1 MKGRHNFALLRF
13 DAKAIIETKKSFGRY
28 YFIKIAFLFLGLQ
41 EIFAVFL
48 FPDIWKVEKRAIIG
62 LILIIS
68 EIIYL
73 VLFFYVRKILSSSP
87 LSKMFFQSVF
97 LNLGV
102 IINILVIS
110 PFILSAYLKGSK
122 LFDYYLYG
130 LLGMFFLALIYV
142 IQLDCKQLI
151 DNSLNKKNVE
161 IITFEPDGVF
171 WPLSRCTPIIWV
183 PYVLGSICLIFGFL
197 LRNGPK
203 AEYYITSGMLICSA
217 TFLYSEFCYFW
228 LWIKYRLEKISN

>member
-13 DAKAIIETKKSFGRY
+13 DAKAIIETKKNFGRY

-87 LSKMFFQSVF
+87 LSKMFFQSV
-97 LNLGV
+97 
-102 IINILVIS
+102 
-110 PFILSAYLKGSK
+110 
-122 LFDYYLYG
+122 
-130 LLGMFFLALIYV
+130 
-142 IQLDCKQLI
+142 
-151 DNSLNKKNVE
+151 
-161 IITFEPDGVF
+161 
-171 WPLSRCTPIIWV
+171 
-183 PYVLGSICLIFGFL
+183 
-197 LRNGPK
+197 
-203 AEYYITSGMLICSA
+203 
-217 TFLYSEFCYFW
+217 
-228 LWIKYRLEKISN
+228 